1 MISLH
6 PKTIYKQKVSNDV
19 MDKKNKRKDK
29 VKDQKVLSEIRKIVK
44 IRSTYGYKRVTALCN
59 RKRVNKGLAPYNK
72 KRVYRVMKE
81 NGLLLPAFKP
91 VREKHK
97 ATGKIMTLYSNT
109 RWCSDCF
116 EIQCFNGEKV
126 YVAFVL
132 DTCDRQ
138 VISFTASDQPL
149 LSEDIQ
155 DIMIKAVEKRFGTI
169 RTDREIEF
177 LSDRGSIYRAYNV
190 QMLARR
196 LGLRSCFTRAY
207 SPESNGMAEA
217 FVKTI
222 KRDYVY
228 VSDCFSAEKTMNLL
242 EKWFYDYNHKAPH
255 SALGMKSPVEYI
267 KSTKLR

>member
-1 MISLH
+1 MN
-6 PKTIYKQKVSNDV
+6 T
-19 MDKKNKRKDK
+19 KNKRKDK
-29 VKDQKVLSEIRKIVK
+29 MKGQEVLSEIREIIKA
-44 IRSTYGYKRVTALCN
+44 RSTYGYKRVTALCN
-59 RKRVNKGLAPYNK
+59 RQRVHKGLAPYNK
-72 KRVYRVMKE
+72 KRVYRVMKD

-91 VREKHK
+91 TRRKHK

-116 EIQCFNGEKV
+116 EIECFNGEKV
-126 YVAFVL
+126 YTAFVL

-138 VISFTASDQPL
+138 AISFTSSNRPL

-155 DIMIKAVEKRFGTI
+155 SLMIEAVEKRFGKT
-169 RTDREIEF
+169 RTNREIEF

-196 LGLRSCFTRAY
+196 LGLRSCFTKAY

-228 VSDCFSAEKTMNLL
+228 TSDCFSAEKTIGLL
-242 EKWFYDYNHKAPH
+242 EEWVHDYNYKAPH

-267 KSTKLR
+267 KSTTSR